1 MPLHSPNL
9 DDRTFDQLMEESLQ
23 RIRASDVG
31 WTDLTPNDPGIVLLE
46 LFSHLTETMLYR
58 LNRLPEKAF
67 IEFLR
72 LIGVTRRPPAAAS
85 VTLEFRREEVSDE
98 AVEVRRGTRVTSSR
112 TDGDQEPPIFIITR
126 SATIPAG
133 ATSALALAL
142 HCRQIEAELVGKGTG
157 LPGLSVQAKNPPL
170 IAPTGDQLDLVVAIE
185 VNRNELDERART
197 LQYNNKTFRVWREV
211 DNFTNLGNDRHVY
224 VVDRMTGAITFA
236 PAIGAVQQLGSHESG
251 SNQTANANSS
261 PSTSGEALAA
271 TPPLGSEIRL
281 WYRQGGGNAGNV
293 AAGELTVLK
302 DPISGITVINPQSA
316 SGGRAAESLDNVLIR
331 GPQELHSLQRAITA
345 RDFELAALYSSRS
358 VSRAKA
364 VTRATLWAHA
374 TPGTVEVLLVP
385 YLPTELWPDG
395 RVTVDMLAERQTDPV
410 REQIQLAIDERRPL
424 GTTALANWARYKTV
438 GVRTRIVV
446 RREED
451 KDAVETRVRERI
463 NRTINPLSSSDDTDG
478 WPYGQALR
486 ASHVYDIALAEP
498 GVLWADRVRLNVDEA
513 PDQRVAS
520 LAADAFQPNAWY
532 AGSGSTLFRT
542 LNNGDGW
549 EVAGRFEDEQISGVE
564 PHPDRA
570 GMVAAVTETAD
581 RGSSRIH
588 ISQDSGESWPL
599 TFSFAFEIHDF
610 AWLQRDHESVV
621 LLATDRGLFELRAQA
636 GSAPVQILVNLQ
648 DQSMGFYAVTTVRE
662 VRGQITVAVAA
673 RETDGVFLSN
683 EGGLQGTFRKIG
695 LDGDDIRVLTIQYDG
710 PRAFLWA
717 GAFAAGGNDPGD
729 GCFRWELR
737 GSEDSPEG
745 WEAFKA
751 GWNGGSC
758 RDVAFLG
765 MHVLAASHRSGILRL
780 DASKRD
786 SAWVPSEVNSGLPQ
800 RDSGRF
806 NPVNAVATA
815 PQSRARVQLEGL
827 LASSNPAEAGQQV
840 LAGCIDG
847 AYRSINGGA
856 QYSSLSNK
864 EFADKVTLPPTWLFC
879 SGTHEITVM
888 DEDEAERD

>member
-1 MPLHSPNL
+1 MPLQSPNL
-9 DDRTFDQLMEESLQ
+9 DDRTFDQLMEESL
-23 RIRASDVG
+23 RRVRTSNVG

-58 LNRLPEKAF
+58 LNRLPEKAY

-85 VTLEFRREEVSDE
+85 VTLEFRREEASDE
-98 AVEVRRGTRVTSSR
+98 AVEIRRGTRVTSSR
-112 TDGDQEPPIFIITR
+112 TDGDQEPPVFIATR
-126 SATIPAG
+126 AVKIRAG
-133 ATSALALAL
+133 ETSALALAL
-142 HCRQIEAELVGKGTG
+142 HCRQIEAELAGKGTG
-157 LPGLSVQAKNPPL
+157 QPGLSIQAKHPPL

-185 VNRNELDERART
+185 VDRTELDERART
-197 LQYNNKTFRVWREV
+197 LQFNGKTYRVWRQV
-211 DNFTNLGNDRHVY
+211 DNFTNLGHDRYVY
-224 VVDRMTGAITFA
+224 VVDRMTGTISFA
-236 PAIGAVQQLGSHESG
+236 PALGTSVDTVQQLGSSDPIAATG
-251 SNQTANANSS
+251 SIK
-261 PSTSGEALAA
+261 ALAA
-271 TPPLGSEIRL
+271 IPSIGREIRL

-302 DPISGITVINPQSA
+302 DPIPGITVTNPQPA
-316 SGGRAAESLDNVLIR
+316 SGGREAEALDNVLIR

-364 VTRATLWAHA
+364 VTRAALWAHA

-385 YLPTELWPDG
+385 FLPQEQWPDG
-395 RVTVDMLAERQTDPV
+395 HVTVDMLTERQTEPV
-410 REQIQLAIDERRPL
+410 RAQIQRVIDERRPL
-424 GTTALANWARYKTV
+424 GTTAIASWARYKTV
-438 GVRTRIVV
+438 SVKTRIVV

-451 KDAVETRVRERI
+451 KNAVENRVRKRI
-463 NRTINPLSSSDDTDG
+463 NRTINPLPVSGDSDG
-478 WPYGQALR
+478 WPFGQALR

-498 GVLWADRVRLNVDEA
+498 GVLWADRVRLMVDEA
-513 PDQRVAS
+513 PDQCVTT

-532 AGSGSTLFRT
+532 AGSGSTLFRS
-542 LNNGDGW
+542 LNDGDGW
-549 EVAGRFEDEQISGVE
+549 ESAGRFADEEIALVE

-570 GMVAAVTETAD
+570 GMVATVTKSATEENAQ
-581 RGSSRIH
+581 IH

-599 TFSFAFEIHDF
+599 TFSFAFEINDI
-610 AWLQRDHESVV
+610 AWLQRENESVL
-621 LLATDRGLFELRAQA
+621 LLATDRGLFELKARG
-636 GSAPVQILVNLQ
+636 GSAPVQILVDLQ
-648 DQSMGFYAVTTVRE
+648 DQSMGFYAVAAVRE

-673 RETDGVFLSN
+673 RETVGVFLSN
-683 EGGLQGTFRKIG
+683 EGGRQGTFRKIG
-695 LDGDDIRVLTIQYDG
+695 LGGEDVRVLKIQYDG

-745 WEAFKA
+745 WEAFKT

-758 RDVAFLG
+758 RAIAFLG
-765 MHVLAASHRSGILRL
+765 MNVLAASHRSGILRL
-780 DASKRD
+780 DAGKRD
-786 SAWVPSEVNSGLPQ
+786 SEWVPSAVNSGLPQ

-806 NPVNAVATA
+806 HPVNAVATA
-815 PQSRARVQLEGL
+815 PPNRINEQLEGVR
-827 LASSNPAEAGQQV
+827 AGVTAAQAGRQV

-847 AYRSINGGA
+847 AYRSLDGGE
-856 QYSSLSNK
+856 QYVSLSNR

-879 SGTHEITVM
+879 SGDHEITVM